1 MQRINRSTHAPL
13 GTAVF
18 LFIGLAV
25 LPLSLRATG
34 LQISLSPRLSAATD
48 AWQQIA
54 DVFGA
59 GYQAAPDLV
68 VVKDLDTPS
77 TPIENP
83 KGAGRS
89 QFACAGK
96 AHEAPTTAQAV
107 PDAPSLSAIPV
118 RRASSKSASRRTLP
132 PGLVGA
138 IVAADAIKGSFEKQ
152 ASMLGAIGALKLA
165 TIKSDGLLK
174 SIDRRLFNVSFEPIV
189 DVQNPRGLKNVRVLV
204 RTRAVAGSSTKTAER
219 KVYSAMASSRRRE
232 CDRASLTGMTTAT
245 PDHSEF

>member
-1 MQRINRSTHAPL
+1 MQRINRSTHAPV

-59 GYQAAPDLV
+59 GYQAAPELV

-83 KGAGRS
+83 EGAGRS

-96 AHEAPTTAQAV
+96 AQEAPTTAQAV
-107 PDAPSLSAIPV
+107 PSLSAIPV

-138 IVAADAIKGSFEKQ
+138 IVTADAIKGSFEKQ

-174 SIDRRLFNVSFEPIV
+174 SIDRRLFNLSFEPIV
-189 DVQNPRGLKNVRVLV
+189 DVRNPRGLKNVRVLV
-204 RTRAVAGSSTKTAER
+204 RTRAVAGSPTKTAER

-232 CDRASLTGMTTAT
+232 CDRASLPGMTTAT